1 MSVVGPIR
9 AQPIVDR
16 LGSRGFEKV
25 AGVLEWAGL
34 KGAPAYSPALFVI
47 PDRETARPNEMSGVH
62 DQRVATMFRV
72 IIVLK
77 PSVRVDGGPS
87 RELETQIAK
96 VIDALAGWQHPDASG
111 ACDYAGGRLIA
122 ADGWGV
128 AWAVDF
134 TSVWR
139 LRKGTR

>member
-1 MSVVGPIR
+1 MIRLIR

-16 LGSRGFEKV
+16 LIAGGFREV

-34 KGAPAYSPALFVI
+34 KAAPAHSPALFVI
-47 PDRETARPNEMSGVH
+47 PDRETARPNEMSGIH

-72 IIVLK
+72 VIVLK
-77 PSVRVDGGPS
+77 PKMRVDGGPS
-87 RELETQIAK
+87 RELEEQIVK
-96 VIDALAGWQHPDASG
+96 VIDALIGWKHPDASG

-134 TSVWR
+134 TAAWR
-139 LRKGTR
+139 LRKGNS